1 MKSRRKKQ
9 LWYNPAEK
17 AYQEALLEGGEAL
30 GMKIE
35 HLTETAEGRSLLASY
50 SRFYATFR

>member
-1 MKSRRKKQ
+1 MKSRNNKI
-9 LWYNPAEK
+9 WYNPSEK

-35 HLTETAEGRSLLASY
+35 HLTETPEGRSLLASY
-50 SRFYATFR
+50 NRFYSTFR